1 MDSHIQKMD
10 KIDRKEIKMDK
21 VRNYP
26 TINEALDKEYGE
38 VGTASREKFNEQSQ
52 AFFTGKIIEDAR
64 KNAHLT
70 QDELAK
76 RIGSTKS
83 HISRIENGKTDPKL
97 NTFFGIIR
105 ALGLT
110 VELNPIQP

>member
-1 MDSHIQKMD
+1 MA
-10 KIDRKEIKMDK
+10 KIDRKEIKIVE

-26 TINEALDKEYGE
+26 TINEALDKDYDE
-38 VGTASREKFNEQSQ
+38 VGTALREKFNEQSQ

-64 KNAHLT
+64 KNTHLT

-76 RIGSTKS
+76 LIGSTKS
-83 HISRIENGKTDPKL
+83 YISRIENGKTDPKL

-105 ALGLT
+105 ALGLM
-110 VELNPIQP
+110 VELNPIQS